1 MDEKKQLKSSSYL
14 SSYTCFSTFTY
25 EKLLNLTV
33 SWDNDI
39 SLSGEQ
45 NKDDLIKLSF
55 SNETILHIVLIYIT
69 ILNNKGYN
77 HVGSSFLVYKETY
90 KKLFWGQN
98 AFYYNQIIIMVSWG
112 QNNFEWFF

>member
-1 MDEKKQLKSSSYL
+1 MA
-14 SSYTCFSTFTY
+14 STTQAFDSINY
-25 EKLLNLTV
+25 M
-33 SWDNDI
+33 
-39 SLSGEQ
+39 SGEQ

-69 ILNNKGYN
+69 ILNKKGYN